1 MPNLQTRIVKAFIA
15 SLFALR
21 AAAGRM
27 FLIDTATKRRKEED
41 AVSRRRNLIE
51 GEEKLHC

>member
-1 MPNLQTRIVKAFIA
+1 
-15 SLFALR
+15 
-21 AAAGRM
+21 M